1 MPKPGKLVD
10 LSFKGTGEY
19 WAAPL
24 ATGARRAAARAA
36 DERISGLAFHTAPA
50 AVKPPGGSARP
61 SAPEAAADAPPPVP
75 PPRSVPDCARCRT
88 REDNAALCNAV
99 REAEERDETCARAR
113 PVVGYLPVRV
123 VCGDKRGTMRP
134 AAYEVRLPGGLGVT
148 PGQFER
154 LGGKGSAKKWAHS
167 IKAMLPSG
175 RTQPIQRYCEQRG
188 IELVRARGDGPGVLV
203 ARTVSGERIVID
215 GDRGGG
221 GGNFGGGVGRGGN
234 DATPKLAEG
243 ARFGEMQPVTDW
255 VKHAES
261 GLPADWRMHWVRRII
276 SHSGQR
282 NGDWYYFPPNSTVRF
297 RSTSEVRHAL
307 TGSDEFSAANC
318 SAAAA
323 KIGAKME
330 DFHVDRKEMKHVGPL
345 KGGMG
350 VMGAH
355 GADRSNPYLAFMDAE
370 LKKLHAENSLL
381 PKAERM
387 DPQSIMRRAAKHYRA
402 RGGAVGGAAGGGAA
416 SGIVGG
422 VAKPKETAHGGGG
435 AAGPMSS
442 EGLLTRCRRIAAD
455 LKYQKK
461 RKYKEDPRYTTFK
474 RKVYKTVAA
483 EFEERG
489 ENAAECFGDIM
500 REMQKRWMASDQR
513 KAIQE
518 EKAAA
523 KAAESDAK
531 VAAAV
536 AGAKR
541 GRPGRVDEAPSAQAV
556 TLPGTQ
562 SLPAVPVAMPP
573 LAQVPAEAP
582 SAKRTKLA
590 SWSPPTDVPI
600 WPSAS
605 MLLSAD

>member
-1 MPKPGKLVD
+1 MPNPDKLVD
-10 LSFKGTGEY
+10 LSFKGIGEY

-36 DERISGLAFHTAPA
+36 DERISGLAFHAAPA

-113 PVVGYLPVRV
+113 PMVGYLPVRV

-134 AAYEVRLPGGLGVT
+134 ATYEVRLPGGLGVT

-154 LGGKGSAKKWAHS
+154 LGGKGSAKKWVHS
-167 IKAMLPSG
+167 IRAMLPSG

-188 IELVRARGDGPGVLV
+188 IELVRARGDGPGMLV

-221 GGNFGGGVGRGGN
+221 GGKFGGGVGRGLGN

-255 VKHAES
+255 VQHAES
-261 GLPADWRMHWVRRII
+261 GLPADWRMRWVRRIN
-276 SHSGQR
+276 SQHS

-330 DFHVDRKEMKHVGPL
+330 DFHADRTDLKHVGPL
-345 KGGMG
+345 KGG
-350 VMGAH
+350 MGAH

-370 LKKLHAENSLL
+370 LKKLHADNSLL
-381 PKAERM
+381 PKAERV
-387 DPQSIMRRAAKHYRA
+387 DPQNIMRRAAKHYRA
-402 RGGAVGGAAGGGAA
+402 RGGAVGGAAG
-416 SGIVGG
+416 
-422 VAKPKETAHGGGG
+422 
-435 AAGPMSS
+435 
-442 EGLLTRCRRIAAD
+442 
-455 LKYQKK
+455 
-461 RKYKEDPRYTTFK
+461 
-474 RKVYKTVAA
+474 
-483 EFEERG
+483 
-489 ENAAECFGDIM
+489 
-500 REMQKRWMASDQR
+500 
-513 KAIQE
+513 
-518 EKAAA
+518 
-523 KAAESDAK
+523 
-531 VAAAV
+531 
-536 AGAKR
+536 
-541 GRPGRVDEAPSAQAV
+541 APV
-556 TLPGTQ
+556 
-562 SLPAVPVAMPP
+562 VMPP

-600 WPSAS
+600 WRSPS